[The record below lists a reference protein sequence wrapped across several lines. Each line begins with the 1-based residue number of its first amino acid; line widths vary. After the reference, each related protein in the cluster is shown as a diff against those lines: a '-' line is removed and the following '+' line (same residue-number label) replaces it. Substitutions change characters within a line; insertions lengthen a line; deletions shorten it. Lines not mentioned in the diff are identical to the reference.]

1 MYIISLVFQNTD
13 VAPIV
18 AIIVVPPH
26 DGVNETAVGMSAPS
40 SNHASAP
47 AGEATDS
54 VAAAKTDSR
63 VYNRVDVFDPAQTVE
78 WLRDN
83 GYADYVITTDP
94 RPHKG
99 MVMQLL
105 KAGHEIPG
113 CRLAASDRGNKND
126 RE

>member
-1 MYIISLVFQNTD
+1 MNSFSLIVPAD
-13 VAPIV
+13 GAAPVVVIV
-18 AIIVVPPH
+18 ARPPCGNAPETVV
-26 DGVNETAVGMSAPS
+26 GKNAP
-40 SNHASAP
+40 ASAP
-47 AGEATDS
+47 AAEAKGS
-54 VAAAKTDSR
+54 AAAAKTDSR

-83 GYADYVITTDP
+83 GYANYVITTDP